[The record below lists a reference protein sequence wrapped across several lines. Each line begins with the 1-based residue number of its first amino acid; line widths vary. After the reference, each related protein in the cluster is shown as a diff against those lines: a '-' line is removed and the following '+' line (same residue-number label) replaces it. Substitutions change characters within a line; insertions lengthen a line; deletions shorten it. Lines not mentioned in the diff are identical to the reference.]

1 MVFRPMMFTGT
12 HPPHPQ
18 NTHTLIL
25 ILLILLTLLLILLL
39 FLLLIH
45 SYSYYSYTYYS
56 YSYYSYYYYSYY
68 SYTHTQTT
76 HTLILILLIL
86 IHILLIHTSEML
98 SHPLPPQNCEV
109 AQLWLLIKM
118 NCTFAPAC
126 VHSYLHCISFASLC
140 MVHICTCVRAQ
151 FHTCT
156 ISQFLSHATLRMGR
170 GGEGFV

>member
-1 MVFRPMMFTGT
+1 MKNCFHCLRNVCCIVTSNTPLRQISTDPGMVFRPMMFTGT

-25 ILLILLTLLLILLL
+25 IRLILLTLLLILLL

-126 VHSYLHCISFASLC
+126 VRVCARVL
-140 MVHICTCVRAQ
+140 CVRV
-151 FHTCT
+151 CC
-156 ISQFLSHATLRMGR
+156 
-170 GGEGFV
+170 V